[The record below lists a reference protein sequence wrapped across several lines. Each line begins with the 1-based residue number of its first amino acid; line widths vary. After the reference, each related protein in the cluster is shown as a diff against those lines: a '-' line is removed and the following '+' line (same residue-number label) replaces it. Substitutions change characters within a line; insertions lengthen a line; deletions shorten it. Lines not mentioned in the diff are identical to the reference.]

1 MRMLVKRMS
10 LVVCLMGATTP
21 VLLWGFSSGPVIMRT
36 GAAVDGGL
44 DCTACHRTFAPANS
58 DPRGRLAI
66 FAAPYSP
73 GVKQNIR
80 ILLEHPEAQRWGFQL
95 TARLVSDETKQAGT
109 FTVSEEVRARCG
121 PDGRDGPCNGAV
133 EFVEHTAF
141 GTRVGITER
150 TVWIIEWT
158 PPATDAGDVIFYA
171 AGNAANNN
179 NTNAGDRI
187 YTTASR
193 ISGPCNLTGLPAITG
208 VLNAASFQPGIN
220 FNSMISI
227 FGSGFAPAGT
237 TRLASSADLL
247 EGRTFPSELSCIGV
261 EVGGRRAPITFIS
274 PNQINVQAPTS
285 PVLGPVEVRVL
296 TNPGRPNE
304 ARSGARTGVPQQ
316 AHAPAF
322 FTFFSNGRN
331 IAAQHTNF
339 DLVADP
345 SLLPGG
351 RPAAPGDVVI
361 LYGTGFG
368 LTEPLFLSGAI
379 ADRQARLRDPFA
391 VTVAGVS
398 LRPEDILYAGL
409 SPGSI
414 SGLYQFNV
422 RLPLTVPDG
431 DVPVSIEIGGQR
443 TQNGATIRVRRP

>member
-1 MRMLVKRMS
+1 
-10 LVVCLMGATTP
+10 
-21 VLLWGFSSGPVIMRT
+21 MRT

-44 DCTACHRTFAPANS
+44 TCTACHQTFAPANS
-58 DPRGRLAI
+58 DARGRLAI

-73 GVKQNIR
+73 GVKQTIR
-80 ILLEHPEAQRWGFQL
+80 ILLEHPEARRWGFQV
-95 TARLVSDETKQAGT
+95 TARLVGDETKQAGT
-109 FTVSEEVRARCG
+109 FTLSDEIRVRCA
-121 PDGRDGPCNGAV
+121 PDGRDGPCNGAL
-133 EFVEHTAF
+133 EFVEHNAF
-141 GTRVGITER
+141 GSRVGITER
-150 TVWIIEWT
+150 TVWQIEWT
-158 PPATDAGDVIFYA
+158 PPAADAGDVMFYA
-171 AGNAANNN
+171 AGNAANNSN
-179 NTNAGDRI
+179 SNTGDRI
-187 YTTASR
+187 YTTAAR
-193 ISGPCNLTGLPAITG
+193 ISGPCNLTGRPAITG

-227 FGSGFAPAGT
+227 FGSGFAPAGA

-247 EGRTFPSELSCIGV
+247 EGRTFPQELSCIGV
-261 EVGGRRAPITFIS
+261 EVGGRRAPITFVS

-296 TNPGRPNE
+296 ANPGRPNE
-304 ARSGARTGVPQQ
+304 ARSEARTGVPQQ
-316 AHAPAF
+316 AYAPAF

-331 IAAQHTNF
+331 IAAQHANF

-345 SLLPGG
+345 SLLPRA

-368 LTEPLFLSGAI
+368 FTEPLFPSGAI

-391 VTVAGVS
+391 VTVAGVT
-398 LRPEDILYAGL
+398 LRPEDILYAGM

-422 RLPLTVPDG
+422 RLPLTAPDG
-431 DVPVSIEIGGQR
+431 DVAVSIEIGGQS
-443 TQNGATIRVRRP
+443 TPTGATIRVRRP